1 MGSKASKTTVNL
13 DTAARLDII
22 CRKGDTFTL
31 ALDFGKSIADAAT
44 SSSSEWDMDVR
55 ESDTATGTVLNDTD
69 FTYSIT
75 DGTATRSKLTI
86 TASASTMNVTSGLYV
101 YDLQQTTTAAV
112 KTYLYG
118 TFTVNEDVTVV
129 S

>member
-31 ALDFGKSIADAAT
+31 ALDFGKSIADTAT

-101 YDLQQTTTAAV
+101 YDLQQTTSAAV

>member
-1 MGSKASKTTVNL
+1 MSKASKTTVNL

-44 SSSSEWDMDVR
+44 SASSEWDMDVR
-55 ESDTATGTVLNDTD
+55 QSDTTSATILNDDD
-69 FTYSIT
+69 FAYAIS
-75 DGTATRSKLTI
+75 DGAATLSKLTI
-86 TASASTMNVTSGLYV
+86 TASASTMNVSSGLYV
-101 YDLQQTTTAAV
+101 YDLQQTTSSAT

-118 TFTVNEDVTVV
+118 TFKINEDVTEV
-129 S
+129 

>member
-31 ALDFGKSIADAAT
+31 ALDFGKSIADTAT
-44 SSSSEWDMDVR
+44 ASSSEWEMDVR
-55 ESDTATGTVLNDTD
+55 ESDTATGTVLNGTD

-101 YDLQQTTTAAV
+101 YDLQQTTSAAV

>member
-44 SSSSEWDMDVR
+44 SASSEWDMDVR
-55 ESDTATGTVLNDTD
+55 ESDTASTTVLNDTD
-69 FTYSIT
+69 FAYSISN
-75 DGTATRSKLTI
+75 GTATNSKLTI
-86 TASASTMNVTSGLYV
+86 TATASTMEVNSGLYV
-101 YDLQQTTTAAV
+101 YDLQQTSNSVV

-118 TFTVNEDVTVV
+118 TFTINEDVTVV